1 MKSIGASPAVHTY
14 TVTFNVNLDLDDDI
28 GDNEYEPCA
37 DVCNPRWRKQRVVE
51 LSEVDL

>member
-1 MKSIGASPAVHTY
+1 MNQYGASAAMHTY

-37 DVCNPRWRKQRVVE
+37 DVCNPDGGNSG
-51 LSEVDL
+51 LLNFSEVDQ